1 MPQII
6 GKGIS
11 RDRFKELSR
20 ITAPKLA
27 IIADSPVEYFTYEL
41 VESEFFIN
49 GEEFFMYPLIEI
61 KLFDRG
67 DEVNGAIAKLLT
79 EELNNLGYTQMEIFF
94 TKIEYKDYYEN
105 GEHY

>member
-11 RDRFKELSR
+11 KENFKKLSA
-20 ITAPKLA
+20 ITAPKL
-27 IIADSPVEYFTYEL
+27 SEVSNTPVEHFTYEW
-41 VESEFFIN
+41 VDSVFYIN
-49 GEEFFMYPLIEI
+49 GKEFDMYPLIEI

-67 DEVNGAIAKLLT
+67 DEVRAKFAQILT
-79 EELNNLGYTQMEIFF
+79 EELNKMSINQVEIFF